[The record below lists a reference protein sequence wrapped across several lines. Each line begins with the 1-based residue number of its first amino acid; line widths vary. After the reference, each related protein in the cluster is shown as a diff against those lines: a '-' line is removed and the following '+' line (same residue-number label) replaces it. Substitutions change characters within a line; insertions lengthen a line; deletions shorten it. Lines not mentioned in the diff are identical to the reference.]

1 MIPDGS
7 PIFVNTRFLPWQNF
21 TGAAPLP
28 PPPPGFGGSYKEL
41 PQCYAISVFVGPSK
55 LHSDVPTT
63 IAARAICSLTFL
75 LTHQCWFRL
84 MSRWYTLGLFSA
96 PLADEDALL
105 QKMKQVYQPVA
116 TRLSAAR
123 LQPWLA
129 SMRGIVPWAALG
141 ASWTAP
147 GVAVVSR
154 CPARR
159 PPASL
164 EQIQGGIEDGRRGRP
179 SKCGTAAPPH
189 RSKTANGS
197 CPYEDRP
204 GTDGRRPLASK
215 PGAARPW
222 ASGFQVQWGSAR
234 RCSRGRSVLLPVRR
248 D

>member
-1 MIPDGS
+1 
-7 PIFVNTRFLPWQNF
+7 
-21 TGAAPLP
+21 
-28 PPPPGFGGSYKEL
+28 
-41 PQCYAISVFVGPSK
+41 
-55 LHSDVPTT
+55 
-63 IAARAICSLTFL
+63 
-75 LTHQCWFRL
+75 
-84 MSRWYTLGLFSA
+84 
-96 PLADEDALL
+96 
-105 QKMKQVYQPVA
+105 
-116 TRLSAAR
+116 
-123 LQPWLA
+123 
-129 SMRGIVPWAALG
+129 MRGIVPWAALG

-222 ASGFQVQWGSAR
+222 ASGFQVRWGSAR
-234 RCSRGRSVLLPVRR
+234 RCSRGRFCAAPRQTGLGQPDRSKAYRWHVRGRGHPPSTSVTETQQGVSWLAAMCSLRLRINSCLPYSFAFREDVQFSPLGEIVCLPQRALIGWKGWGISP
-248 D
+248 